1 MEATA
6 SIAIIETDLRRLVD
20 AVLTRAHGTN
30 WYDRDFDAVIIA
42 KLHARLEEERKRR
55 SPAKVPDDLLAY
67 THLYE
72 LRRLI
77 EKQWQSFAGALGEK
91 REFSVLMDK
100 VEDFRNAPAHSREL
114 LPHERA
120 LLEGISGDIRT
131 KVTLYL
137 SEQSTDSMHYPIIES
152 LHDSFG
158 NAASGLG
165 DGSSVLVVTNLRL
178 QVGQIVDF
186 VGRAWD
192 PQGRE
197 LTWKWGVTFA
207 GNGGTTIGSDVKFSW
222 SPTEAD
228 VGRRSLEIQVSSTG
242 PYHRYVGYD
251 HCATFVYKTD
261 PPTANSSAGFGN
273 TTTGAPT

>member
-1 MEATA
+1 M
-6 SIAIIETDLRRLVD
+6 DL
-20 AVLTRAHGTN
+20 
-30 WYDRDFDAVIIA
+30 
-42 KLHARLEEERKRR
+42 
-55 SPAKVPDDLLAY
+55 
-67 THLYE
+67 
-72 LRRLI
+72 
-77 EKQWQSFAGALGEK
+77 
-91 REFSVLMDK
+91 

-114 LPHERA
+114 LPHERV

-152 LHDSFG
+152 IHDSFG
-158 NAASGLG
+158 NAASGLA
-165 DGSSVLVVTNLRL
+165 DGSSVTVVTNLRL

-207 GNGGTTIGSDVKFSW
+207 ANGGTTTGTDVTFTW

-228 VGRRSLEIQVSSTG
+228 VGRRRSLEIDMSSAG
-242 PYHRYVGYD
+242 PYHRYLGYD
-251 HCATFVYKTD
+251 HRTTFVYTID
-261 PPTANSSAGFGN
+261 PPR
-273 TTTGAPT
+273 